1 VIRELLGPNTDTE
14 RQDGQAGEAVST
26 ARSYFVRTDIKIV
39 FNVHVTSRIHL
50 LVSAS
55 AAAFKMC
62 ILIRG
67 NQIFGMRMKIHTHSF
82 GREQVFDQLYILVVH
97 MHSFSLLL
105 FRW

>member
-1 VIRELLGPNTDTE
+1 MIRELLGPNTDTE

-50 LVSAS
+50 LV

-62 ILIRG
+62 ILTWLSDSNDKRQP
-67 NQIFGMRMKIHTHSF
+67 NLRHANEDF
-82 GREQVFDQLYILVVH
+82 
-97 MHSFSLLL
+97 
-105 FRW
+105 